1 MSTAGKVLV
10 VLVMLA
16 SIALP
21 ILAAGVTQLN
31 RNGNKALIDL
41 ADRVTMLEDDLKT
54 TQDEIV
60 KVKGE
65 TTLVQEQMV
74 RDLAGTGSRQTN
86 MERVKSNI
94 RENLSQVQYQ
104 LATRQ
109 ETVKNAEQTAQQRAA
124 EKVAEQK
131 TLDVAKA
138 EVETLKVQNSELMNR
153 LTSLR
158 NELKTTLKASLDM
171 LDMLGRAV
179 KVPSKHKE
187 EALLFA
193 ALRDPDGLV
202 WKEAV
207 QALWTDRRINTTFVY
222 NLTSHLEHPNA
233 GVRRMAALA
242 LRDVAPW
249 VIPET
254 LPRLAD
260 LLLDRDAEVR
270 EAAIYSLEGFGTA
283 AAEAALPVLE
293 GPPPDPKDSEWLRQT
308 AMAVCR
314 IDPRHPD
321 PAAWLLLR
329 PMDRADAEAVSQAVV
344 GLAFESG
351 YDIGPGLAWVLANGS
366 DTVWPRVL
374 PIINHWGGSGL
385 YICPS
390 PFTPEVW
397 RLAPFTPMPAEVPKQ
412 SADVETL
419 VDALFARIRDPQT
432 GPELRTMALNALVL
446 VSEVSTVGRQVT
458 ANEGEE
464 GQKDAS
470 RADRREHGEV
480 EEQ

>member
-10 VLVMLA
+10 VLVMLSSTA
-16 SIALP
+16 WP
-21 ILAAGVTQLN
+21 ILTAGVTQLN

-41 ADRVTMLEDDLKT
+41 ADRVTKLEDDLKT

-60 KVKGE
+60 KVKDE
-65 TTLVQEQMV
+65 TILVQEQMV
-74 RDLAGTGSRQTN
+74 RDLAVTGSRQTN

-94 RENLSQVQYQ
+94 REILSRVQYQ
-104 LATRQ
+104 PATLQ

-131 TLDVAKA
+131 ILDAAKA

-207 QALWTDRRINTTFVY
+207 QALWIDRRINTTFVY
-222 NLTSHLEHPNA
+222 NLTTHLKHPDA

-270 EAAIYSLEGFGTA
+270 EAAIYSLEGYGTA
-283 AAEAALPVLE
+283 AAAAALPVLE
-293 GPPPDPKDSEWLRQT
+293 GPPPDPKDSEWLRKT

-329 PMDRADAEAVSQAVV
+329 PTDRADAEAVSQAVV

-351 YDIGPGLAWVLANGS
+351 YDIGPGLAWVVANGS
-366 DTVWPRVL
+366 DT
-374 PIINHWGGSGL
+374 
-385 YICPS
+385 
-390 PFTPEVW
+390 
-397 RLAPFTPMPAEVPKQ
+397 
-412 SADVETL
+412 
-419 VDALFARIRDPQT
+419 
-432 GPELRTMALNALVL
+432 
-446 VSEVSTVGRQVT
+446 
-458 ANEGEE
+458 
-464 GQKDAS
+464 
-470 RADRREHGEV
+470 
-480 EEQ
+480 

>member
-1 MSTAGKVLV
+1 MSTVGKVLV
-10 VLVMLA
+10 VLVMLP

-41 ADRVTMLEDDLKT
+41 ADRVTKLVDDLKT

-60 KVKGE
+60 KVKDE
-65 TTLVQEQMV
+65 TILVQKQMV
-74 RDLAGTGSRQTN
+74 DLAVTRSRQTK
-86 MERVKSNI
+86 MERVKHLQEI
-94 RENLSQVQYQ
+94 LSRVQYQ
-104 LATRQ
+104 LARLQ
-109 ETVKNAEQTAQQRAA
+109 ETIKNAEQTAQQRAA
-124 EKVAEQK
+124 EKVAEEK
-131 TLDVAKA
+131 TLDAAKA

-158 NELKTTLKASLDM
+158 NELKTTLKAN

-193 ALRDPDGLV
+193 ARRDPDGLV

-207 QALWTDRRINTTFVY
+207 EALWIDRRINTTFVY
-222 NLTSHLEHPNA
+222 NLTTHLKHPDA

-270 EAAIYSLEGFGTA
+270 EAAIYSLEGYGTA
-283 AAEAALPVLE
+283 AAAAALPVLE
-293 GPPPDPKDSEWLRQT
+293 GLPPDPKDSEWLQKT

-329 PMDRADAEAVSQAVV
+329 PTDRADAEA
-344 GLAFESG
+344 
-351 YDIGPGLAWVLANGS
+351 
-366 DTVWPRVL
+366 
-374 PIINHWGGSGL
+374 
-385 YICPS
+385 
-390 PFTPEVW
+390 
-397 RLAPFTPMPAEVPKQ
+397 
-412 SADVETL
+412 
-419 VDALFARIRDPQT
+419 
-432 GPELRTMALNALVL
+432 
-446 VSEVSTVGRQVT
+446 
-458 ANEGEE
+458 
-464 GQKDAS
+464 
-470 RADRREHGEV
+470 
-480 EEQ
+480 

>member
-10 VLVMLA
+10 VLSMLA
-16 SIALP
+16 SIAWP
-21 ILAAGVTQLN
+21 ILGAGVTQLN

-41 ADRVTMLEDDLKT
+41 AGRVTKLEDDLKT
-54 TQDEIV
+54 TQDETA
-60 KVKGE
+60 KVKDE
-65 TTLVQEQMV
+65 TVLVQEQMV
-74 RDLAGTGSRQTN
+74 RDLAVTGSRQTN

-94 RENLSQVQYQ
+94 REILSQVQYQ
-104 LATRQ
+104 LATLQ

-131 TLDVAKA
+131 TLDAAKA
-138 EVETLKVQNSELMNR
+138 EVETLKVRNSELMNR

-158 NELKTTLKASLDM
+158 NELKTTLKAN

-207 QALWTDRRINTTFVY
+207 QALWIDRRINTTFVY
-222 NLTSHLEHPNA
+222 NLTTHLEHPDA

-283 AAEAALPVLE
+283 AAAAALPVLE
-293 GPPPDPKDSEWLRQT
+293 GPPPDPKDSEWLQKT

-329 PMDRADAEAVSQAVV
+329 PTDRADAEAVSQAVV

-351 YDIGPGLAWVLANGS
+351 YDIGPGLAWVVANGS

-374 PIINHWGGSGL
+374 PVINHWGGSGL

-397 RLAPFTPMPAEVPKQ
+397 RLAPFTPMPAQVPEQ
-412 SADVETL
+412 SAGVETL
-419 VDALFARIRDPQT
+419 VNALFARIRDPQT
-432 GPELRTMALNALVL
+432 GPELRTMALNALMGLLGSDRVIGG
-446 VSEVSTVGRQVT
+446 SW
-458 ANEGEE
+458 
-464 GQKDAS
+464 GQTELLGALGVRPS
-470 RADRREHGEV
+470 
-480 EEQ
+480 